1 MFGIHRRCHFS
12 KVDCSEEVGD
22 VKVSLERRSEMEKPL
37 FVCPGISVP
46 ENTEYRH
53 GWNGSNVTLQH
64 SD

>member
-1 MFGIHRRCHFS
+1 M
-12 KVDCSEEVGD
+12 DCSEEVGD